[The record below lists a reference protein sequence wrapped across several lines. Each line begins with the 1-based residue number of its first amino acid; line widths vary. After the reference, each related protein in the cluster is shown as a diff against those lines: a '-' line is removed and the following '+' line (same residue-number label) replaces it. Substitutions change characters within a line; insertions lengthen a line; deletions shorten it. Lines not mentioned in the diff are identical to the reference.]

1 MAGCAGMAV
10 TVLRGTVDEVEGS
23 IDVCIECFIFKLV
36 EGSLNSLVEGS
47 LNSLVEGS
55 LNSLEEGSLDTLVFA
70 AVEISA
76 VLSTDASAVTVSH
89 VTAPKIML
97 TALLP
102 IAFEEGVFKPT
113 GDFVFNA
120 VP

>member
-23 IDVCIECFIFKLV
+23 IDVCIECFIFK
-36 EGSLNSLVEGS
+36 LVEGS